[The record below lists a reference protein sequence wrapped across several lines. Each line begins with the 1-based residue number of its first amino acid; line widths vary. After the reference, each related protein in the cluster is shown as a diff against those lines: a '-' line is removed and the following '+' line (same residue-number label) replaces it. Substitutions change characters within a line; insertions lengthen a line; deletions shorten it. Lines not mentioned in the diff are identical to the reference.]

1 VYTGAPSDLLALQ
14 TATAVYAICTFDIPR
29 PQALLGDANFRQL
42 LQAIGMVFG
51 LHPANSF
58 RTLGISAAGADSPVM
73 QRLGKEL
80 AAHSGLAVAVEEADL
95 LLRIRRVRD
104 AARGWEV
111 LVRLSPRPLSTRPW
125 RVCNM
130 HGALNASVA
139 QAMVRQAHSQPYDCF
154 LNLCCGS
161 GTLLIERANY
171 GPAGQLIG
179 CDIAPAALAC
189 ARANLQASGHAA
201 QIELHAWD
209 AQSLPL
215 PAGSVDALCADLPF
229 GFAVGSHVEN
239 AALYPGL
246 LQEAGRVAKPGA
258 RFVLLTHDIRL
269 MEEVI
274 RHAARWRVQER
285 LRIQLRTLQP
295 VIFVLVRKT

>member
-1 VYTGAPSDLLALQ
+1 
-14 TATAVYAICTFDIPR
+14 
-29 PQALLGDANFRQL
+29 
-42 LQAIGMVFG
+42 
-51 LHPANSF
+51 
-58 RTLGISAAGADSPVM
+58 
-73 QRLGKEL
+73 
-80 AAHSGLAVAVEEADL
+80 VEEADL

-111 LVRLSPRPLSTRPW
+111 LVRLSPRPLSTRSW

-139 QAMVRQAHSQPYDCF
+139 QAMVWQTHPQPHDCF

-161 GTLLIERANY
+161 GTLLIERAAY
-171 GPAGQLIG
+171 GPVGRLIG
-179 CDIAPAALAC
+179 CDVAPSALAC
-189 ARANLQASGHAA
+189 AQANIQASGHSG

-239 AALYPGL
+239 VALYPGL

-274 RHAARWRVQER
+274 GHSARWRVQER

-295 VIFVLVRKT
+295 VVFILVRNRKT